1 MAAEDLWS
9 KEQVKTLIESFK
21 QQELLWNPRHGNYM
35 KRAQR
40 DRVMRLII
48 ITAAAARSNVL
59 FLSDILMQT
68 LCGNDVIMTSYP
80 GHKTHP

>member
-9 KEQVKTLIESFK
+9 KEQVKILIDSFK

-40 DRVMRLII
+40 DR
-48 ITAAAARSNVL
+48 A
-59 FLSDILMQT
+59 MQAVSAK
-68 LCGNDVIMTSYP
+68 LDGKGIYE
-80 GHKTHP
+80 